1 MVLFTFNKKY
11 EDFAIRRLES
21 QNIKYVIQPVGNDRW
36 TCISAERSAL
46 TPYAWLW
53 HDRSTCSRPKKTS
66 CSALCS
72 ATTSARSVRDT
83 VSVRASAAEKL
94 FRHWNYGKRATKKP
108 LTAVSGFFVSINIRI
123 DYPKLSYII
132 LLPLIFN
139 ELRLSGDG
147 IARKR
152 RFGPT
157 PVDHFVDAN
166 EMVYRLAS
174 HFLPDLVLSQMIIA
188 TTTARNAAN
197 VTIA

>member
-1 MVLFTFNKKY
+1 MYCKNTKLFIT
-11 EDFAIRRLES
+11 
-21 QNIKYVIQPVGNDRW
+21 
-36 TCISAERSAL
+36 
-46 TPYAWLW
+46 
-53 HDRSTCSRPKKTS
+53 
-66 CSALCS
+66 
-72 ATTSARSVRDT
+72 
-83 VSVRASAAEKL
+83 KL
-94 FRHWNYGKRATKKP
+94 FRHCNYGKRATKKP

-174 HFLPDLVLSQMIIA
+174 HFLPDLVLSQMIMPVAMTDKKKNANASSTISMCFSLFA
-188 TTTARNAAN
+188 TAYCFCASTPCLALS
-197 VTIA
+197 

>member
-1 MVLFTFNKKY
+1 MQLKGCLDIEKSNKK
-11 EDFAIRRLES
+11 
-21 QNIKYVIQPVGNDRW
+21 
-36 TCISAERSAL
+36 
-46 TPYAWLW
+46 
-53 HDRSTCSRPKKTS
+53 
-66 CSALCS
+66 
-72 ATTSARSVRDT
+72 
-83 VSVRASAAEKL
+83 AADSS
-94 FRHWNYGKRATKKP
+94 
-108 LTAVSGFFVSINIRI
+108 VSGFFVNINIRI

-147 IARKR
+147 IARKG

-157 PVDHFVDAN
+157 PVDHFLDA
-166 EMVYRLAS
+166 EKMVYRLAS

>member
-1 MVLFTFNKKY
+1 MLIPCSLQRFWKIWRIFSRTLFYRIFYRRLRRILTQFGIKYKIIYYKVVYALKIWQKSNKKAA
-11 EDFAIRRLES
+11 D
-21 QNIKYVIQPVGNDRW
+21 
-36 TCISAERSAL
+36 
-46 TPYAWLW
+46 
-53 HDRSTCSRPKKTS
+53 S
-66 CSALCS
+66 C
-72 ATTSARSVRDT
+72 
-83 VSVRASAAEKL
+83 
-94 FRHWNYGKRATKKP
+94 
-108 LTAVSGFFVSINIRI
+108 VSGFLVSINIRI

-157 PVDHFVDAN
+157 PVDHFVDVN

>member
-1 MVLFTFNKKY
+1 MDRLVDISFRDESISFYCAHNLMITTMLTDMVVFLANN
-11 EDFAIRRLES
+11 DF
-21 QNIKYVIQPVGNDRW
+21 
-36 TCISAERSAL
+36 IS
-46 TPYAWLW
+46 
-53 HDRSTCSRPKKTS
+53 HHIHQ
-66 CSALCS
+66 
-72 ATTSARSVRDT
+72 
-83 VSVRASAAEKL
+83 KL
-94 FRHWNYGKRATKKP
+94 KKP

-157 PVDHFVDAN
+157 PVDHFVDTN

-188 TTTARNAAN
+188 TTTARNAAY

>member
-1 MVLFTFNKKY
+1 M
-11 EDFAIRRLES
+11 
-21 QNIKYVIQPVGNDRW
+21 
-36 TCISAERSAL
+36 
-46 TPYAWLW
+46 
-53 HDRSTCSRPKKTS
+53 
-66 CSALCS
+66 
-72 ATTSARSVRDT
+72 
-83 VSVRASAAEKL
+83 
-94 FRHWNYGKRATKKP
+94 
-108 LTAVSGFFVSINIRI
+108 
-123 DYPKLSYII
+123 SYII

-174 HFLPDLVLSQMIIA
+174 HFLPDLVLSQMIIPVAITDKKKNANASSIISMFFKIIHHYCFYRLASHFLPDLVLSQMIIA

>member
-1 MVLFTFNKKY
+1 MITTMLTDMVVFFANN
-11 EDFAIRRLES
+11 DF
-21 QNIKYVIQPVGNDRW
+21 
-36 TCISAERSAL
+36 IS
-46 TPYAWLW
+46 
-53 HDRSTCSRPKKTS
+53 HHIHQ
-66 CSALCS
+66 
-72 ATTSARSVRDT
+72 
-83 VSVRASAAEKL
+83 KL
-94 FRHWNYGKRATKKP
+94 KKP
-108 LTAVSGFFVSINIRI
+108 LTAISGFFVSINIRI

-147 IARKR
+147 IASKR

>member
-1 MVLFTFNKKY
+1 MAKEQQK
-11 EDFAIRRLES
+11 A
-21 QNIKYVIQPVGNDRW
+21 
-36 TCISAERSAL
+36 
-46 TPYAWLW
+46 
-53 HDRSTCSRPKKTS
+53 
-66 CSALCS
+66 
-72 ATTSARSVRDT
+72 
-83 VSVRASAAEKL
+83 
-94 FRHWNYGKRATKKP
+94 

-147 IARKR
+147 IARNR

-157 PVDHFVDAN
+157 PVDHFVDAD

-174 HFLPDLVLSQMIIA
+174 HFLPDLVLSQMIIT

>member
-1 MVLFTFNKKY
+1 MQLKSYLGIEKSNKKAA
-11 EDFAIRRLES
+11 DSSQRLFC
-21 QNIKYVIQPVGNDRW
+21 K
-36 TCISAERSAL
+36 
-46 TPYAWLW
+46 
-53 HDRSTCSRPKKTS
+53 
-66 CSALCS
+66 
-72 ATTSARSVRDT
+72 
-83 VSVRASAAEKL
+83 
-94 FRHWNYGKRATKKP
+94 
-108 LTAVSGFFVSINIRI
+108 INIRI

-132 LLPLIFN
+132 LLPLIFK

-157 PVDHFVDAN
+157 PVDHFVDVN

>member
-1 MVLFTFNKKY
+1 MFDMYCKNTKLFIT
-11 EDFAIRRLES
+11 
-21 QNIKYVIQPVGNDRW
+21 
-36 TCISAERSAL
+36 
-46 TPYAWLW
+46 
-53 HDRSTCSRPKKTS
+53 
-66 CSALCS
+66 
-72 ATTSARSVRDT
+72 
-83 VSVRASAAEKL
+83 KL
-94 FRHWNYGKRATKKP
+94 FRHCNYGKRATKKP

-166 EMVYRLAS
+166 EMVLQACEPLLARLGIK
-174 HFLPDLVLSQMIIA
+174 PDDYCNHYSEERCKCHYCVDHTLICLKF
-188 TTTARNAAN
+188 
-197 VTIA
+197 

>member
-1 MVLFTFNKKY
+1 MYCKNTKLFIT
-11 EDFAIRRLES
+11 
-21 QNIKYVIQPVGNDRW
+21 
-36 TCISAERSAL
+36 
-46 TPYAWLW
+46 
-53 HDRSTCSRPKKTS
+53 
-66 CSALCS
+66 
-72 ATTSARSVRDT
+72 
-83 VSVRASAAEKL
+83 KL
-94 FRHWNYGKRATKKP
+94 FRHCNYGKRATKKP

-157 PVDHFVDAN
+157 PVDHFVDVN

-174 HFLPDLVLSQMIIA
+174 HFLPDLVLSQMIIT

>member
-1 MVLFTFNKKY
+1 MQLKSYLGIEKSNKK
-11 EDFAIRRLES
+11 
-21 QNIKYVIQPVGNDRW
+21 
-36 TCISAERSAL
+36 
-46 TPYAWLW
+46 
-53 HDRSTCSRPKKTS
+53 
-66 CSALCS
+66 
-72 ATTSARSVRDT
+72 
-83 VSVRASAAEKL
+83 AAD
-94 FRHWNYGKRATKKP
+94 NC
-108 LTAVSGFFVSINIRI
+108 VSGFFVSINIRI

-147 IARKR
+147 NARKR